1 MNLALHIRNYLLGSL
16 QEEDTELLEELFF
29 VNADVASLLCIVE
42 DDLVDAYVR
51 GGLTGEVLAGFESFY
66 LASPRR
72 CARVSF
78 AAQFLRIVD
87 R

>member
-1 MNLALHIRNYLLGSL
+1 MDHLTLQGYLLG
-16 QEEDTELLEELFF
+16 LLEDEDAEVMDEAVM
-29 VNADVASLLCIVE
+29 VNDALASLLCIVE

-51 GGLTGEVLAGFESFY
+51 GRLTEEMRARFESFY

-72 CARVSF
+72 RAKVRF
-78 AAQFLRIVD
+78 AAGLLRMMD